1 LLVALWDKFPDIIK
15 TAVSFLPLIAGQ
27 AVAIFTYKKKF
38 DNITW
43 REGASIFWTLGV
55 TATVG
60 LVSMLL
66 GLHFGAG
73 ICLFVDALLILPI
86 LFFFKTISPLVFY
99 YGYVFSG
106 TSLLIDEYY
115 SDSSITFVMLV
126 YVLFGILY
134 WLFANK
140 EMQGKR
146 KTFVS
151 IVSIIAICSSL
162 FVVCST
168 LGWGHFAILGSSAVL
183 LYSLSDKERKLQIPS
198 LIGTAIISVATTR
211 ELLTE
216 NMDYPFEN
224 GLNVLCEP
232 AYLIIAILS
241 IFIIIGSF
249 VIRKQF
255 NGTNK
260 YKLVY
265 TILVS
270 AGILISLF
278 DPLFNASAVIGLI
291 LFAIT
296 LAQALVSIIKGINEK
311 DYFNL
316 NVGLIELFVL
326 LCFALAAYDW
336 DMLMVGIMFLII
348 GASFFG
354 ANFYISRKIQ
364 KEQNKLKGEVSNNE

>member
-1 LLVALWDKFPDIIK
+1 
-15 TAVSFLPLIAGQ
+15 
-27 AVAIFTYKKKF
+27 
-38 DNITW
+38 
-43 REGASIFWTLGV
+43 
-55 TATVG
+55 
-60 LVSMLL
+60 
-66 GLHFGAG
+66 
-73 ICLFVDALLILPI
+73 LPI
-86 LFFFKTISPLVFY
+86 LFSFKTISPLVFY

-106 TSLLIDEYY
+106 TSLLADEYHFG
-115 SDSSITFVMLV
+115 SSITFVMLV

-140 EMQGKR
+140 EIQGKR

-151 IVSIIAICSSL
+151 IVSVIAICSSL

-168 LGWGHFAILGSSAVL
+168 LGWGHFAILGSSAAL

-198 LIGTAIISVATTR
+198 LIGTAAISVATTR

-216 NMDYPFEN
+216 NMVYPFKN
-224 GLNVLCEP
+224 GLDVLCEP
-232 AYLIIAILS
+232 AYLTIAILS

-270 AGILISLF
+270 AGIFISLF
-278 DPLFNASAVIGLI
+278 DPLFNASKVIGLV
-291 LFAIT
+291 LFAFT

-316 NVGLIELFVL
+316 NVGLIEFFIL

-364 KEQNKLKGEVSNNE
+364 KEQNKLKGEVSNNEQK